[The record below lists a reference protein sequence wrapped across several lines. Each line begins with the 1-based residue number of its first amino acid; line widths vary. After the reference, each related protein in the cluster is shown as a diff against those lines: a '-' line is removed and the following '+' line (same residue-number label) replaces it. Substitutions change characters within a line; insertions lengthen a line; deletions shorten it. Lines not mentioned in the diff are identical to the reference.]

1 MPERSYTY
9 YDFTV
14 SLCTVCLRRIDAKI
28 VFEAGNVYMLKTC
41 PEHGF
46 QKVLIAT
53 DIAYYKAIRNY
64 NKPSEIPLRFNTK
77 THYGCPYDCGL
88 CADHEQHGCLTI
100 VEITDRCNLSCP
112 TCYAMSSPHYGR
124 HRTVEEVERAFDIIV
139 ANEGEPDVVQISG
152 GEPTIHPY
160 FFQILD
166 IAKTKPIK
174 HLMVNTNGIRIA
186 KDFDFAK
193 RLYNYMPDFEIYLQ
207 WDSFKPGA
215 LETLRG
221 KDLTD
226 IRLKAL
232 EHLNKLNLS
241 TTLVVTLQKGVN
253 DDEIGKIIEFALQQ
267 PCVRGV
273 TFQPTQVAGRTE
285 HFDPATD
292 RITLTDVRKKILE
305 QTTIFNEQDL
315 IPVPC
320 NPDALAM
327 GYALK
332 LGGQVFPMTR
342 YVDPAHLLNNSR
354 NTIVYEQDEALH
366 QQMLAIFN
374 TGISVDK
381 VEANFKQLL
390 CCLPH
395 IEAPGLTYNNLFRII
410 IMRFID
416 AYDFDVRAIKK
427 SCVHIVHKDGRLIP
441 FETMNLFYRDE
452 KETYLKQLQQE
463 RAATFSKAHI
473 PVTENF
479 KMEHGE

>member
-9 YDFTV
+9 YDFTL
-14 SLCTVCLRRIDAKI
+14 SICSTCLRRVDAKI
-28 VFEAGNVYMLKTC
+28 IFGDGNVFMLKNC
-41 PEHGF
+41 VEHGF
-46 QKVLIAT
+46 EKVLIAT
-53 DIAYYKAIRNY
+53 DIEYYKNIRNY
-64 NKPSEIPLRFNTK
+64 NKPGEIPLQFNTK
-77 THYGCPYDCGL
+77 THFGCPYDCGL
-88 CADHEQHGCLTI
+88 CQDHEQHSCLT
-100 VEITDRCNLSCP
+100 VLEITDRCNLSCS

-124 HRTVEEVERAFDIIV
+124 HRTIEEVEKMLDIIV

-152 GEPTIHPY
+152 GEPTIHPD
-160 FFQILD
+160 FFAILD
-166 IAKTKPIK
+166 IAKKKPIK

-186 KDFDFAK
+186 KDFEFAK
-193 RLYNYMPDFEIYLQ
+193 QLSTYAPDFEIYLQ
-207 WDSFKPGA
+207 FDSFKPEA
-215 LETLRG
+215 LKHLRG

-226 IRLKAL
+226 VRTKAL

-241 TTLVVTLQKGVN
+241 TTLVVTLQKGLN

-285 HFDPATD
+285 NFN
-292 RITLTDVRKKILE
+292 TLTDRLTLTEVRQNILN
-305 QTTIFNEQDL
+305 QTNIFSANDL

-332 LGGQVFPMTR
+332 LNGNIFPMTR
-342 YVDPAHLLNNSR
+342 YIDPAALLDKSR
-354 NTIVYEQDEALH
+354 NTIVYEQDLALH
-366 QQMLAIFN
+366 KQLIDIFS

-381 VEANFKQLL
+381 VTDNFNQLL
-390 CCLPH
+390 CCLPN
-395 IEAPGLTYNNLFRII
+395 IKAPGLTYNNLFRII

-427 SCVHIVHKDGRLIP
+427 SCVHIVHKDGRIIP

-452 KETYLKQLQQE
+452 KEVHLKELQQE
-463 RAATFSKAHI
+463 RAAVLSS
-473 PVTENF
+473 V
-479 KMEHGE
+479 